1 MAVGKATLLVIDDDA
16 SVRESLA
23 GYLEDSGYDVL
34 QAADGVAGLEVFYA
48 DQPDLVLCDLRMP
61 RKDGLAVLQEVVD
74 RRPDVPFI
82 VVSGAGVMSDVVS
95 ALRFGASDYIVKP
108 VTDLAVVEHA
118 IDKALERVRLLHE
131 NNTYRETLEDTN
143 QRLQDTIETLEADL
157 RAGRHVQQSMLPPKP
172 FQAHGLNADY
182 ELHPSLFLSGDFV
195 DYFELQPGVLLHYI
209 VDVAGHGVSSAM
221 VTILIRNEVI
231 RLKNEW
237 RYKVSQ
243 HIAHPAEVLAHLNQ
257 ELLRSKIGKH
267 ATLFIGILDSLNQT
281 YCYANAAHFPYPI
294 LKVDG
299 AVKALELPSSALG
312 LFPNARYEEFTLNY
326 DSEFAVAMCSDG
338 LLEINTDQPLADRE
352 QAWMEL
358 VSACDFSVPAICAQ
372 LRLQDIE
379 ESPDDMTILSVT
391 HWNRLRKDNV

>member
-74 RRPDVPFI
+74 QRPDVPFI

-131 NNTYRETLEDTN
+131 NNNYRQTLEETN
-143 QRLQDTIETLEADL
+143 QRLQDTVETLEADL

-243 HIAHPAEVLAHLNQ
+243 HIEHPAEVLAHLNQ

-281 YCYANAAHFPYPI
+281 YRYANAAHFPYPI
-294 LKVDG
+294 LHVDG
-299 AVKALELPSSALG
+299 HVSALELPSTPLG
-312 LFPNARYEEFTLNY
+312 LFPAARYDEFTLNY
-326 DSEFAVAMCSDG
+326 DHELAVAMCSDG
-338 LLEINTDQPLADRE
+338 LLEINTDLPLADRE
-352 QAWMEL
+352 QGWLAL
-358 VSACDFSVPAICAQ
+358 VSASDFSVPAICQQ
-372 LRLQDIE
+372 LRLQEIE
-379 ESPDDMTILSVT
+379 ASPDDMTVLTVT
-391 HWNRLRKDNV
+391 HWRSSRKQTV